1 MPRVLVP
8 LDGSG
13 FGEVAL
19 PLATAIAHRSG
30 SDLVLV
36 TVHTSIP
43 HLDVSRAA
51 AAAVDAGLRAREEAY
66 LQDVAEQVRR
76 RFEISVISIVLD
88 GAIVPAIVEHTLA
101 HPPQL
106 IVMSTHGRAGASRF
120 FLGSAADRLLR
131 ELHCPFL
138 LVRPG
143 TRLTKGELP
152 AAPQVLVPLD
162 GSQLAESVIDEVARF
177 FPPAMSAIHL
187 VRVVVPIDIVPI
199 SLPVPLPPV
208 SPELMDCQLAAARQ
222 YLDTVV
228 LKLRQQHGWRVQ
240 GEVVV
245 DRSPSAAVL
254 EYAEKHHCDAI
265 ALATRGRGGVRRVLF
280 GSVADKVIRGSAT
293 PVLVV
298 NPLAGG
304 FSRVLSEKLEAVGG
318 EAAAI
323 VEGWR

>member
-1 MPRVLVP
+1 MHPILVP
-8 LDGSG
+8 LDGSD
-13 FGEVAL
+13 FGEIAL
-19 PLATAIAHRSG
+19 PLAGAIAQRSG
-30 SDLVLV
+30 SDLELV
-36 TVHTSIP
+36 TVHTSVP
-43 HLDVSRAA
+43 HLDVSHDTAA
-51 AAAVDAGLRAREEAY
+51 AIDAGLRAREEAY
-66 LQDVAEQVRR
+66 LQGVAEQVRR
-76 RFEISVISIVLD
+76 RFEIAVTPVVLE

-101 HPPQL
+101 HPPRL
-106 IVMSTHGRAGASRF
+106 IVMSTHGRAGPSRF
-120 FLGSAADRLLR
+120 FLGSAADRLVR

-152 AAPQVLVPLD
+152 AAAQVLVPLD

-177 FPPAMSAIHL
+177 LPPTMSAIHL
-187 VRVVVPIDIVPI
+187 VRVVVPMDIVPV

-222 YLDTVV
+222 YLDDVV
-228 LKLRQQHGWRVQ
+228 RKLRQHGWKAH

-254 EYAEKHHCDAI
+254 EYAEKRHCDAV
-265 ALATRGRGGVRRVLF
+265 ALATRGLGEVQRVLF
-280 GSVADKVIRGSAT
+280 GSVADKVIRGAAT

-298 NPLAGG
+298 NPPAGG
-304 FSRVLSEKLEAVGG
+304 FSRLLSEQSKAVGA

-323 VEGWR
+323 VAG